1 MRFNEWVVTGFDR
14 DAATAMFR
22 RGINPLASVFMCT
35 RGITNFED
43 AIDYINDKPSDIH
56 DPMLL
61 DDMDKAV
68 ARVELALER
77 HEKIVVFGDYDVDG
91 MTASALMQSYLTKR
105 GASCEIYIPGRIDEG
120 YGLNFAAL
128 DYLSGIGTN
137 LIVTVD
143 CGITALEEAQRAKE
157 LGIEL
162 VITDHHECRETLPE
176 AVAVVNPKRPG
187 NTYPNRA
194 LAGVG
199 VAFKLVCALEQG
211 RNVSE
216 LLREY
221 GDFVALGTVADVMPV
236 VGENR
241 ALIRAGLQRL
251 SKNPR
256 PGLSVLMKSCG
267 ASPSTLNTATLGF
280 TLAPRLNAAGRMG
293 NTSLAI
299 DILLTDDPK
308 ESVRLTEEL
317 NRLNLQRRELESAIF
332 SEVEERLDG
341 LTVDSPVV
349 MYGENWYQGVMGI
362 VAARTAERW
371 MRPSV
376 MINIGEDGLGRGS
389 CRSYG
394 GFKICSALQQC
405 SDLLINYGGHEMAAG
420 ISVTKENIEPLRARL
435 SQLYH
440 EEVLVAPVSNL
451 YIDFEVHKSKLLDL
465 QNVEALWRLEPF
477 GNGNLPP
484 HLMICGAYVT
494 QLTSVGTGKHTR
506 LRVEHDKTSF
516 DCIYFGVESEMLG
529 FTQGDCIDIAFE
541 PHINE
546 FRGHR
551 SVQLHVMDIRAFNP
565 EVADTNDKG

>member
-1 MRFNEWVVTGFDR
+1 MRFDEWAVTGFDR
-14 DAATAMFR
+14 EAATEMFK
-22 RGINPLASVFMCT
+22 RGINPLAAVFMCT
-35 RGITNFED
+35 RGITKFED
-43 AIDYINDKPSDIH
+43 AIDYITDKPSDIY

-61 DDMDKAV
+61 EDMDKAV
-68 ARVELALER
+68 ARIELALER
-77 HEKIVVFGDYDVDG
+77 REKIIIFGDYDVDG
-91 MTASALMQSYLTKR
+91 MTASALLKSYLKKR
-105 GASCEIYIPGRIDEG
+105 GTDCEIYIPGRIDEG
-120 YGLNFAAL
+120 YGLNLTAL
-128 DYLSGIGTN
+128 DYLSDQN
-137 LIVTVD
+137 ADLIITVD
-143 CGITALEEAQRAKE
+143 CGITAIDEAKRAKE

-176 AVAVVNPKRPG
+176 AVAVVNPKRTD
-187 NTYPNRA
+187 NKYPNRA

-199 VAFKLVCALEQG
+199 VAFKLVCALEKSH
-211 RNVSE
+211 NVPE

-241 ALIRAGLQRL
+241 ALIRAGLNRL
-251 SKNPR
+251 AKNPR
-256 PGLSVLMKSCG
+256 PGLAVLMKSCG
-267 ASPSTLNTATLGF
+267 ASSGTLNTATLGF

-293 NTSLAI
+293 NTSLAV
-299 DILLTDDPK
+299 DVLLTDDPK
-308 ESVRLTEEL
+308 ESIRLTEEL
-317 NRLNLQRRELESAIF
+317 NRLNMQRRELESNIF

-341 LTVDSPVV
+341 VTVDSPVV
-349 MYGENWYQGVMGI
+349 MAGDSWYQGVMGI

-420 ISVTKENIEPLRARL
+420 ISVARENIDELRERL
-435 SQLYH
+435 AKIYH
-440 EEVLVAPVSNL
+440 EQVLEKPVSSL
-451 YIDFEVHKSKLLDL
+451 YVDFEVKKSRLLDL

-477 GNGNLPP
+477 GNGNHPP
-484 HLMICGAYVT
+484 HLMLSGALIS

-506 LRVEHDKTSF
+506 LRIEHDKASF
-516 DCIYFGVESEMLG
+516 DCIYFGIEAEMLG
-529 FTQGDCIDIAFE
+529 FKTGDCIDMAFE

-546 FRGHR
+546 FRGNR
-551 SVQLHVMDIRAFNP
+551 SVQLHVMDIRACTA
-565 EVADTNDKG
+565 EAKAE

>member
-1 MRFNEWVVTGFDR
+1 MRFDEWAVTGFDR
-14 DAATAMFR
+14 DAAIEMFK
-22 RGINPLASVFMCT
+22 RGINPLAAVFMCT
-35 RGITNFED
+35 RGITKFED
-43 AIDYINDKPSDIH
+43 AIDYITDKPSDIY

-61 DDMDKAV
+61 EDMDKAV
-68 ARVELALER
+68 ARIELALER
-77 HEKIVVFGDYDVDG
+77 HEKIVIFGDYDVDG
-91 MTASALMQSYLTKR
+91 MTASALLKSYLKTR
-105 GASCEIYIPGRIDEG
+105 NTDCEIYIPGRVEEG
-120 YGLNFAAL
+120 YGLNLTAL
-128 DYLSGIGTN
+128 DYLSGTGTD

-143 CGITALEEAQRAKE
+143 CGITAIEEAQRAKE

-162 VITDHHECRETLPE
+162 VITDHHECREDLPD
-176 AVAVVNPKRPG
+176 AVAVVNPKRAD
-187 NTYPNRA
+187 NRYPNRA

-199 VAFKLVCALEQG
+199 VAFKLVCALEHN
-211 RNVSE
+211 RNIPE

-256 PGLSVLMKSCG
+256 PGLAVLMKSCG
-267 ASPSTLNTATLGF
+267 ASPGTLNTATLGF

-293 NTSLAI
+293 NTSLAV

-317 NRLNLQRRELESAIF
+317 NRLNMQRRELESVIF

-341 LTVDSPVV
+341 VEVNAPVV
-349 MYGENWYQGVMGI
+349 MSGDNWYQGVMGI
-362 VAARTAERW
+362 VAARTAEKW

-394 GFKICSALQQC
+394 GFKLCSALQKC
-405 SDLLINYGGHEMAAG
+405 SDLLLNYGGHEMAAG
-420 ISVTKENIEPLRARL
+420 ISVTRENIEPLRVRL
-435 SQLYH
+435 AELYKN
-440 EEVLVAPVSNL
+440 EDMATPVSSL
-451 YIDFEVHKSKLLDL
+451 YIDFEVHKSAKLLDL
-465 QNVEALWRLEPF
+465 SNVEALWRLEPF
-477 GNGNLPP
+477 GSGNNPP
-484 HLMICGAYVT
+484 HLMLCGALIT

-506 LRVEHDKTSF
+506 LRVEHDKASF
-516 DCIYFGVESEMLG
+516 DCIYFGVEAEMLG
-529 FTQGDCIDIAFE
+529 FRQGDYIDIAFE

-546 FRGHR
+546 FRGSR
-551 SVQLHVMDIRAFNP
+551 SVQLHVMDIRAYTP
-565 EVADTNDKG
+565 EVNAE